1 MKTLIRFE
9 FQKILKNKTILGSLV
24 ASLFLLAG
32 IFFVGYHYSQY
43 QFAARDNVAHGYS
56 KDIEQSY
63 RGEFTDNKIR
73 WIIADDLKKFQE
85 RELSDDGSWK
95 EKGEPWL
102 FHPFYL
108 FTEQISDV
116 FVKDARHL
124 YEKQMERV
132 KKGKMLTIEDI
143 EVRSIKDLGFK
154 EFGKPLKIGNYAPWL
169 DLYKVQGNVTIL
181 VSVIVILV
189 CSLIFSDDKSKNMN
203 QVLLTTKYGRNRL
216 IKAKI
221 GVAFLLTIVL
231 FLVFQMVTYF
241 VFSSMYDTS
250 GWSSSIQTNLDLGL
264 FSFPLEWNHL
274 QVYFWFLCLQFTGLL
289 FTAGVTLLMSSLLNS
304 PLSVLSFSISLYLL
318 PYFLAQIFREGLAQ
332 KLLYLFPIN
341 QQSVGKLLGLFAS
354 NREYFFQ
361 DFIINSL
368 CVFSFLIG
376 LALLLKIVSYF
387 HAKNWKFA

>member
-1 MKTLIRFE
+1 MKTLTRFE

-24 ASLFLLAG
+24 ASLFLLTG
-32 IFFVGYHYSQY
+32 IFFIGYHYSQY

-56 KDIEQSY
+56 KDIEHNY

-132 KKGKMLTIEDI
+132 KKGEMLMLEDLKL
-143 EVRSIKDLGFK
+143 RSIKELGFK

-169 DLYKVQGNVTIL
+169 DLYKVQGNVSIL
-181 VSVIVILV
+181 VSFLVILV
-189 CSLIFSDDKSKNMN
+189 CSLMFSDDKAKNMN
-203 QVLLTTKYGRNRL
+203 QVLLTTKYGRNKL
-216 IKAKI
+216 IRAKI
-221 GVAFLLTIVL
+221 GVAFLFSLVL
-231 FLVFQMVTYF
+231 FIVFQMAAYF
-241 VFSSMYDTS
+241 AFSIIYDTS

-274 QVYFWFLCLQFTGLL
+274 QVYFWFLFLQFTGLL
-289 FTAGVTLLMSSLLNS
+289 FTAGVTLLMSSILNS

-318 PYFLAQIFREGLAQ
+318 PYFLVQIFREGVAQ

-354 NREYFFQ
+354 NRAYFFQ
-361 DFIINSL
+361 SFIINSL
-368 CVFSFLIG
+368 SVFIFLMG
-376 LALLLKIVSYF
+376 LALLFKILSYL
-387 HAKNWKFA
+387 HAKAWKFA

>member
-9 FQKILKNKTILGSLV
+9 FQKILKNKTILGSFV

-32 IFFVGYHYSQY
+32 IFFIGYHYSQY
-43 QFAARDNVAHGYS
+43 QFAARDNIAHGYS

-73 WIIADDLKKFQE
+73 RIIEDDLKKFQE

-116 FVKDARHL
+116 FVKDAQHL
-124 YEKQMERV
+124 YEKEMERV

-154 EFGKPLKIGNYAPWL
+154 EFGKPLQIGNYAPWL
-169 DLYKVQGNVTIL
+169 DLYKVQGNVSIL
-181 VSVIVILV
+181 VSILVILV
-189 CSLIFSDDKSKNMN
+189 CSLIFSDDKAKNMN

-231 FLVFQMVTYF
+231 FIVLQKVTYF
-241 VFSSMYDTS
+241 FFYIMYFNICLCC
-250 GWSSSIQTNLDLGL
+250 SIKNKLYFGF

-274 QVYFWFLCLQFTGLL
+274 QVYFWFLSLQFTGLL